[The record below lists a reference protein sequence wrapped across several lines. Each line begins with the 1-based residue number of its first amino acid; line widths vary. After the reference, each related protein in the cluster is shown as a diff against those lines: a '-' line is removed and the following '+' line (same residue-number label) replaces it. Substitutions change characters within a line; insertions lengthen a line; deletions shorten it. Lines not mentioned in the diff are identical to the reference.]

1 MIRSI
6 LTYLHT
12 GRPIFGVFF
21 WHIFWLFLA
30 YFLEYFL
37 ACTSLLFGLLTIPFQ
52 FTFI

>member
-21 WHIFWLFLA
+21 WHIFLLF
-30 YFLEYFL
+30 FGIFFGVFFGMHFVI
-37 ACTSLLFGLLTIPFQ
+37 FGLLTIPFQ